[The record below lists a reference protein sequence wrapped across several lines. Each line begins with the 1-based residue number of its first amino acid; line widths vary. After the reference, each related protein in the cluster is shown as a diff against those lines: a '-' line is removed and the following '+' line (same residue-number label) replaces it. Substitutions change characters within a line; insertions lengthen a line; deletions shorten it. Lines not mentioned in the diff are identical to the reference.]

1 MRQGVSI
8 SKKLSYAFGAGIL
21 IAAMTSA
28 LALWAVMRTQR
39 STSEALRRVATVARV
54 ASGLRSMQLAEDR
67 YMTTGEASDLER
79 FREDWDATDRDGAEL
94 RELVEDART
103 LATVDYMRQLL
114 REFRSQVDAQARA
127 MSGEDASDD
136 QGALRAIVQRKAT
149 IASDLDATSANL
161 VDAEVARSAPQLL
174 ASYNRL
180 FALFG
185 FVGASMFLGF
195 AFTSWVGRRIVS
207 GLGGIIAEIHAIGL
221 SSRFDRRLSTRWNQ
235 EPGDEIGQLARTF
248 NAMADAVAARQEWLE
263 GEMAVA
269 RRIQTSIL
277 PRDLK
282 VAGLEIAVRM
292 VPATEVGG
300 DYYDVV
306 PVQNGCWLGIGD
318 VAGHGLD
325 AGLIMLMVQSAV
337 TGLIR
342 DRPDASPSRILARV
356 NDVVFDNVHV
366 RLGMHQH
373 TTLTLLQY
381 HDDGRIVFAGAHE
394 EIVIVRARDGRA
406 ERIATKG
413 PWVGLVPRIDSHV
426 VEIPL
431 RLNDGDLLVLHT
443 DGLTEAANAKGE
455 MFGGVR
461 LCEHLERLRDAPVDR
476 IRDEVLD
483 AVSGWMHERRDDMT
497 IVVARQGWVRARSG
511 AGPSPVW

>member
-1 MRQGVSI
+1 MRRGVSI
-8 SKKLSYAFGAGIL
+8 GKKLSYAFGAGIL
-21 IAAMTSA
+21 VAALTSA

-39 STSEALRRVATVARV
+39 STSDALRRVATVARV
-54 ASGLRSMQLAEDR
+54 SSGLRSMQLAEDR
-67 YMTTGEASDLER
+67 YMTSGEASDLER
-79 FREDWDATDRDGAEL
+79 FREEWDTTDRDGAEL
-94 RELVEDART
+94 RELVEDTKT
-103 LATVDYMRQLL
+103 LATVDYLRRLL

-127 MSGEDASDD
+127 MSGEDITDD
-136 QGALRAIVQRKAT
+136 QGALRAIVRRKEI

-185 FVGASMFLGF
+185 FVAASMFLGF
-195 AFTSWVGRRIVS
+195 VFTSWVGRRIVS
-207 GLGGIIAEIHAIGL
+207 GLDGIIAEIHAMSL
-221 SSRFDRRLSTRWNQ
+221 SSRFDRRLSTRWNK

-248 NAMADAVAARQEWLE
+248 NAMADAVAVRQERLE
-263 GEMAVA
+263 GEMEVA

-277 PRDLK
+277 PRDLA
-282 VAGLEIAVRM
+282 VEGLEIAVRM

-306 PVQNGCWLGIGD
+306 PVQHGCWFGIGD

-337 TGLIR
+337 TGLIKG
-342 DRPDASPSRILARV
+342 RPDAMPSRILARV
-356 NDVVFDNVHV
+356 NDVVFDNVRV

-373 TTLTLLQY
+373 TTLTLVQY
-381 HDDGRIVFAGAHE
+381 HDDGRITFAGAHE

-413 PWVGLVPRIDSHV
+413 PWVGLVPRIDAHV
-426 VEIPL
+426 VDAQL
-431 RLNDGDLLVLHT
+431 RLDDGDLLVLYT
-443 DGLTEAANAKGE
+443 DGLTEATNAEGE
-455 MFGGVR
+455 MFGSER
-461 LCEHLERLRDAPVDR
+461 LCEHIERLRDAPVDR

-483 AVSGWMHERRDDMT
+483 AVAGWMHVQRDDMT
-497 IVVARQGWVRARSG
+497 IVVARYGLRAS
-511 AGPSPVW
+511 